1 MQTRIRKVNNIQLL
15 NRQAIGYPS
24 HTFMKNHY
32 LGSKIEAAE
41 SRLIESKQIYQNLLR
56 QTDRN
61 IYSFIRENSKLRQEI
76 KNLKQIIKNLKSKGN
91 QNGGTN
97 DIYRCI

>member
-1 MQTRIRKVNNIQLL
+1 MQTQIRKVNNIQLL
-15 NRQAIGYPS
+15 NRQAIEYPS
-24 HTFMKNHY
+24 QTFMKNHY
-32 LGSKIEAAE
+32 LGSEIEAAE

-61 IYSFIRENSKLRQEI
+61 IQSFIRENSKLRQEI

-91 QNGGTN
+91 QNGK
-97 DIYRCI
+97 D

>member
-1 MQTRIRKVNNIQLL
+1 M
-15 NRQAIGYPS
+15 
-24 HTFMKNHY
+24 MNHY
-32 LGSKIEAAE
+32 LGSEIEAAE

-76 KNLKQIIKNLKSKGN
+76 KSLKQTIASLKKKKV
-91 QNGGTN
+91 
-97 DIYRCI
+97 

>member
-1 MQTRIRKVNNIQLL
+1 
-15 NRQAIGYPS
+15 
-24 HTFMKNHY
+24 MKNHY
-32 LGSKIEAAE
+32 LGSEIEAAE

-76 KNLKQIIKNLKSKGN
+76 KSLKQTIKKLTKEKEKYEKLTCSVNVA
-91 QNGGTN
+91 
-97 DIYRCI
+97 

>member
-1 MQTRIRKVNNIQLL
+1 
-15 NRQAIGYPS
+15 
-24 HTFMKNHY
+24 MKNHY
-32 LGSKIEAAE
+32 LGSEIEAAE

-76 KNLKQIIKNLKSKGN
+76 KSLKQTIKKLTKEKEKCEKLTCSVNVA
-91 QNGGTN
+91 
-97 DIYRCI
+97 

>member
-1 MQTRIRKVNNIQLL
+1 M
-15 NRQAIGYPS
+15 
-24 HTFMKNHY
+24 MNHY
-32 LGSKIEAAE
+32 LGSEIEAAE

-76 KNLKQIIKNLKSKGN
+76 KSVKQTIKKLTKEKEKYEKLACRVNVA
-91 QNGGTN
+91 
-97 DIYRCI
+97 

>member
-1 MQTRIRKVNNIQLL
+1 MIKYDWYEV
-15 NRQAIGYPS
+15 
-24 HTFMKNHY
+24 
-32 LGSKIEAAE
+32 EAAE

-76 KNLKQIIKNLKSKGN
+76 KSLKQTIASLKKKKV
-91 QNGGTN
+91 
-97 DIYRCI
+97 

>member
-1 MQTRIRKVNNIQLL
+1 M
-15 NRQAIGYPS
+15 
-24 HTFMKNHY
+24 MNHY
-32 LGSKIEAAE
+32 LGSEIEAAE

-76 KNLKQIIKNLKSKGN
+76 KSLKQTIKKLTKEKEKYEKLTCRVNVA
-91 QNGGTN
+91 
-97 DIYRCI
+97 

>member
-1 MQTRIRKVNNIQLL
+1 
-15 NRQAIGYPS
+15 
-24 HTFMKNHY
+24 MKNHY
-32 LGSKIEAAE
+32 LGSEIEAAE

-76 KNLKQIIKNLKSKGN
+76 KSLKQTIKKLTKEKEKYEKLACRVNVA
-91 QNGGTN
+91 
-97 DIYRCI
+97 

>member
-1 MQTRIRKVNNIQLL
+1 M
-15 NRQAIGYPS
+15 
-24 HTFMKNHY
+24 MNHY
-32 LGSKIEAAE
+32 LGSEIEAAE

-76 KNLKQIIKNLKSKGN
+76 KSLKQIIASLKKKKV
-91 QNGGTN
+91 
-97 DIYRCI
+97 

>member
-1 MQTRIRKVNNIQLL
+1 M
-15 NRQAIGYPS
+15 
-24 HTFMKNHY
+24 MNHY
-32 LGSKIEAAE
+32 LGSEIEAAE

-76 KNLKQIIKNLKSKGN
+76 KSLKQTIKKLTKEKEKYEKLACRVNVA
-91 QNGGTN
+91 
-97 DIYRCI
+97 

>member
-1 MQTRIRKVNNIQLL
+1 MQTQIRKVNNIQLL
-15 NRQAIGYPS
+15 NRQAIGHPS
-24 HTFMKNHY
+24 QTFMKNHY
-32 LGSKIEAAE
+32 LGSEIEAAE

-76 KNLKQIIKNLKSKGN
+76 KSLKQTIKKLTKEKEKYEKLTCSVNVA
-91 QNGGTN
+91 
-97 DIYRCI
+97 